1 MPGCRLRGFSL
12 FQYSSQHNIKIT
24 DSIGAKDW
32 PDTSRMGPRR
42 SRRSKSPGCTT
53 PQEMYCNVT
62 DIRGLDA
69 ENASRENLLEMNWD
83 TSSGLPG
90 AYMGKSNVDPLDLMS
105 ATFPG
110 VAGPER
116 AHAAGDLADELAEL
130 KLATGDGNVAG
141 DVRTMCLLSLMGCLI
156 VGRPCEQVKEGV
168 PGRSKAQHISGVT
181 RSERQMVFR

>member
-1 MPGCRLRGFSL
+1 
-12 FQYSSQHNIKIT
+12 
-24 DSIGAKDW
+24 
-32 PDTSRMGPRR
+32 
-42 SRRSKSPGCTT
+42 
-53 PQEMYCNVT
+53 MYCNVT
-62 DIRGLDA
+62 DIKGLDA

-90 AYMGKSNVDPLDLMS
+90 GYMGKSNVDPLDLMS

-141 DVRTMCLLSLMGCLI
+141 DVRTMCLLSLMACLT
-156 VGRPCEQVKEGV
+156 VERPCEQVKAGV
-168 PGRSKAQHISGVT
+168 PGGSKAQHISGVT
-181 RSERQMVFR
+181 RPERKMVFR